1 MSKYNSKLA
10 VVGVMNE
17 GIVIYDEPEHR
28 KPQAGEVVECG
39 GRLWR
44 ILNPDGCG
52 QDDVTEAFIQVWK
65 KQEDFRCDDLEE
77 QAELQATYDAFL
89 AGTGRR

>member
-10 VVGVMNE
+10 VVGAMNE
-17 GIVIYDEPEHR
+17 SIDIYETPEYR
-28 KPQAGEVVECG
+28 KPQAGEVVEYG

-44 ILNPDGCG
+44 ILNPHGCG

-65 KQEDFRCDDLEE
+65 KQEDFQWDDLEE